1 MTTTFSRRVVSRAG
15 CPRLHGTTLGTR
27 ASCPRRGRD
36 ALAPLFLARQ
46 RSGACC
52 ENSQG
57 RGQDALVPGRVF
69 SARSYWFA
77 LALVLV
83 ALCPPP
89 PAHAASALAELIAAT
104 QSSDEFDSRMV
115 AAVYRETVLSGDGI
129 DRAVARLKAFSRQPG
144 LTPAAQAN
152 LHLAVAQLQWR
163 DGEIDQAVASSD
175 KALEIAPTA
184 STLLLKARLLDTGGE
199 SKQARD
205 WYRRAAEAF
214 GEGDEQWL
222 IQTRLAMMEVSGRS
236 VAAVEELAGRR
247 DQEFRNQ
254 AAVVL
259 ALLGRPQ
266 RAIALYEPRAED
278 GKLYRQHLRLAEWAL
293 QADEHELARKQAWL
307 AYGEAAVRVDR
318 LYALALLTESYRK
331 AEELDALLEDLVQR
345 DPGDQELLRLRVET
359 LIETEE
365 YGKAIELYKQLEG
378 GEADVSERRRLV
390 SLYEAA
396 GDTDAMVREYERMME
411 AEPDQ
416 VQWYDG
422 LAAHHLNLA
431 DNDSALEVWST
442 LESRNR
448 ERAEILVEAA
458 GLMLQMGFMDEC
470 VAMVERH
477 MEAHGPDV
485 GALLFLFGA
494 WLDKGQDEKAL
505 DVLVRLEDYLPP
517 DAAERRD
524 LADAYER
531 LSRPKDALRI
541 FEAIRD
547 SEGGLGYDEQMR
559 LAWLYSVVD
568 RKQDALDQWQEIW
581 VGVESPARRSF
592 AESQLMLLASELGS
606 LGDIAVEL
614 EGMLIEGSAHRN
626 HMNLLVRI
634 YTEVGD
640 KLSAT
645 EIINEYAGDLGE
657 DEIGRQELL
666 AQVFML
672 LEDYPAHDKALRRL
686 YEIDAENRVDHI
698 KSIIINLLTFD
709 LATGSDERF
718 EEINRW
724 IGELRKFDAE
734 AVSGEFEASIYSM
747 AGFGDQAI
755 ESYRRALV
763 EQPENSDNLLLLADV
778 LKSNGRTDEAVAI
791 LQFFAEH
798 ALEDNEFVV
807 AVDGIINMIGAT
819 TFFQQ
824 PDPEVVS
831 RLDWTR
837 RVILERIAGRANK
850 FYLYELLSD
859 IAHEKGDTEGSFLA
873 LENSLAEAGMR
884 RPSILRELLT
894 MATPNAGFSGFSTGS
909 GDIERQLKHGRRL
922 VGLRQQL
929 PPEVYI
935 DVGKSLLK
943 KEDVPG
949 AERAFEMI
957 DDITGL
963 IDINRTK
970 AEIFEE
976 EGFDQESREYYNRA
990 LNVNRDSLELL
1001 HKTGFLYEADGR
1013 DDVAFRRYLKAISVL
1028 LPRQSAVLA
1037 AGAPPVDPNSWQ
1049 AITGRQTDTT
1059 VTREFREHYASL
1071 EQGLLLTWPKDGEE
1085 SARAVAELKAMFEDE
1100 LRSVL
1105 ERAGGNL
1112 LPLARYARLDRAA
1125 RLIRRVSFYLDNR
1138 DLSQYADLSLVEHFA
1153 ADEAFAE
1160 HLNKQYGDAGRAL
1173 PVEVE
1178 PLVAAARPD
1187 ANAGA
1192 SASALR
1198 RQLALAESRNDFE
1211 TQLQLLRMAEATEE
1225 LEALLGE
1232 RILDGH
1238 YLDGLGYALAM
1249 LSDEEFKRLAAA
1261 AAPKLMEDRSALLT
1275 LLGSSAEM
1283 YLRAEE
1289 VAGRSLVPE
1298 EEIVAL
1304 LMSPEAWQQTG
1315 SPLADTSGFWQYLVA
1330 RATVDDRIRY
1340 LQALAE
1346 RSGGDQMFFRINPV
1360 ASFHALLKERLNAR
1374 QRQGVVD
1381 AATTFLSKLETN
1393 NESVFYQLVGMVL
1406 VADALPDNAGALYR
1420 IAEYVTD
1427 RWPAIPDMKPLLEAL
1442 YEERLDEAFEQ
1453 LIEARDGLP
1462 PQIARS
1468 FSFGEAGLSEA
1479 LKGPRERLLDQVAS
1493 GRSVDPKLARAAYD
1507 MEYGLFRVPL
1517 AGERLER
1524 KTILLDS
1531 LRKLD
1536 PEDEGYRH
1544 ELIEAWLQLGH
1555 AGRAGE
1561 AIAAEFQA
1569 APGDESWR
1577 LALFLFL
1584 KSQQR
1589 FDEALALAKE
1599 GGQDLQD
1606 AKLLQEAVT
1615 AVTRR
1620 GFGQPLARLISSLNS
1635 AASAA
1640 MAPGGV
1646 AAQAGATGLMALQAP
1661 GLAARRQGPVERL
1674 REALKAGDHEAGRVA
1689 LRETWRG
1696 LLTRRQSPY
1705 APAPGSTPL
1714 QWIARSLLNMP
1725 LQGRPQG
1732 ASAIMAYGPV
1742 MMLMPATRSTVGTS
1756 AAGEAPQ
1763 EPRLLFD
1770 AVAEAPYGATELG
1783 SYLRAMPDETRKGF
1797 HQLYEY
1803 LAKAYGADSE
1813 RDEYMRESWRRLESQ
1828 QIDDHEFTLWMLLR
1842 DELKVEFGPV
1852 ALEVFERRVAGMTD
1866 PAPYQLLLAARV
1878 FATAGAFEQ
1887 ALEHYRLA
1895 AARRIQHKEFV
1906 DRRQAF
1912 SPFGFTFPAVSD
1924 LSTLIDEVVARLPR
1938 EAASKFVDS
1947 VLTIARP
1954 AAEVPGIEA
1963 IFDAFLLS
1971 SLDKIYPPDEL
1982 LRQAKRRSA
1991 GVLEL
1996 PDPLVG
2002 TGSAKAAELV
2012 RAYARSGDLRRAME
2026 ILGDILINDAPE
2038 VGSPFLPR
2046 TQSDYAAQAM
2056 LQQFSQLCGIPFF
2069 GNPYGQFGNGV
2080 SGARELFARQSRLF
2094 PKGAEDWPGAAEW
2107 TGAVSEAA
2115 LVWLEEGGL
2124 DPDQAVQLL
2133 VAVGMRPAIP
2143 EEGTQNPA
2151 QETTQKGDLLQRLL
2165 TAIEAGEQPLGA
2177 DGLLMLAPLAQAAG
2191 SPIPFQWVADLLEKG
2206 GLKRQQQL
2214 GLLGLYAGSED
2225 AHKVLALFRDS
2236 GLDQGLEVT
2245 RQLLAFAE
2253 ESGDVSYAE
2262 DLRQRVEREEA
2273 AKKALLPVGAEPQQ
2287 TAALVT
2293 P

>member
-1 MTTTFSRRVVSRAG
+1 MTTLAARRNEDILSS
-15 CPRLHGTTLGTR
+15 TLGAR
-27 ASCPRRGRD
+27 ASRPRRG
-36 ALAPLFLARQ
+36 
-46 RSGACC
+46 
-52 ENSQG
+52 
-57 RGQDALVPGRVF
+57 QDVLVPGRVF
-69 SARSYWFA
+69 PARSHWFA
-77 LALVLV
+77 IALVLV
-83 ALCPPP
+83 ALCSPPP
-89 PAHAASALAELIAAT
+89 SHAASALAELIAAT
-104 QSSDEFDSRMV
+104 QSSDEFDPGKI

-129 DRAVARLKAFSRQPG
+129 DRAVARLKAFSRRPE

-163 DGEIDQAVASSD
+163 DGEIDQAVASSE

-184 STLLLKARLLDTGGE
+184 NTLLLKARLLDTGGE
-199 SKQARD
+199 SNQARD
-205 WYRRAAEAF
+205 WYRRAAAAF

-222 IQTRLAMMEVSGRS
+222 IQTRLAMMDVSGS
-236 VAAVEELAGRR
+236 NVEALEELASRR

-259 ALLGRPQ
+259 ALLGRPE
-266 RAIALYEPRAED
+266 RAIALYKPRAED
-278 GKLYRQHLRLAEWAL
+278 GRLYRQYLRLAEWAL
-293 QADEHELARKQAWL
+293 QADGHEVARKQAWL
-307 AYGEAAVRVDR
+307 AYGEAEVRVDR

-331 AEELDALLEDLVQR
+331 SEELDALLEDLAQR

-365 YGKAIELYKQLEG
+365 YERAIELYKQLEG
-378 GEADVSERRRLV
+378 GEADVTERRRLV

-396 GDTDAMVREYERMME
+396 GDTDAMVREYQRMME

-422 LAAHHLNLA
+422 LAAHYLNLA

-442 LESRNR
+442 LESRNPQR
-448 ERAEILVEAA
+448 SEVLVEAA
-458 GLMLQMGFMDEC
+458 NLMLQMGFMDEG

-477 MEAHGPDV
+477 MEAHGPGV

-505 DVLVRLEDYLPP
+505 DVLVRLEDFLPP

-531 LSRPKDALRI
+531 LSRPQEALRI

-559 LAWLYSVVD
+559 LAWLYSVVE

-592 AESQLMLLASELGS
+592 AEGQLMLLAAELGS
-606 LGDIAVEL
+606 LGDIAADL
-614 EGMLIEGSAHRN
+614 EGMLIEGTASRN

-645 EIINEYAGDLGE
+645 EIIDEYAEELGE
-657 DEIGRQELL
+657 SELGRQELL
-666 AQVFML
+666 AQVFMM

-686 YEIDAENRVDHI
+686 YEIDSVNRVDHI

-709 LATGSDERF
+709 LTTGSDERF

-724 IGELRKFDAE
+724 IGELRRFDAE

-763 EQPENSDNLLLLADV
+763 EQPENSDNLLLMADV
-778 LKSNGRTDEAVAI
+778 MKNSGRTDEAVAI

-798 ALEDNEFVV
+798 AVEDNEFVV
-807 AVDGIINMIGAT
+807 AVDGIINMIGAR

-824 PDPEVVS
+824 PDPAVMG

-850 FYLYELLSD
+850 FYLYELLAD
-859 IAHEKGDTEGSFLA
+859 IAREKGDTEGTFLA
-873 LENSLAEAGMR
+873 LENSLAEAGLR

-894 MATPNAGFSGFSTGS
+894 MATPNAGFTGFSTGS

-935 DVGKSLLK
+935 VVGKSLLK
-943 KEDVPG
+943 KDDVPG

-963 IDINRTK
+963 IDVNRTK

-976 EGFDQESREYYNRA
+976 EGYDQQSRKYYNRA

-1001 HKTGFLYEADGR
+1001 HKTAFLYEAGGR

-1028 LPRQSAVLA
+1028 LPRQASVLA

-1049 AITGRQTDTT
+1049 AITALRTDTT
-1059 VTREFREHYASL
+1059 VSREFRENYNSL
-1071 EQGLLLTWPKDGEE
+1071 EQGLLLTWPSDAAE
-1085 SARAVAELKAMFEDE
+1085 SAGAVAELKELFEDE
-1100 LRSVL
+1100 LRNVL
-1105 ERAGGNL
+1105 DRAGGNL
-1112 LPLARYARLDRAA
+1112 LPLARYARLDRFA
-1125 RLIRRVSFYLDNR
+1125 RLIRRVGFYLDNP
-1138 DLSQYADLSLVEHFA
+1138 DLSQYADLRLVEHFA
-1153 ADEAFAE
+1153 ADKAFAE
-1160 HLNKQYGDAGRAL
+1160 HLSKQYGDAGRAL

-1178 PLVAAARPD
+1178 QWDAAARPD
-1187 ANAGA
+1187 ASVGA
-1192 SASALR
+1192 SASALH
-1198 RQLALAESRNDFE
+1198 RQLALAESRSDFE
-1211 TQLQLLRMAEATEE
+1211 TQLQLLRMAGATEE

-1249 LSDEEFKRLAAA
+1249 LSGEEFKRLAVA
-1261 AAPKLMEDRSALLT
+1261 AAPKLMEDRSALLA
-1275 LLGSSAEM
+1275 LLGSNAEM
-1283 YLRAEE
+1283 YLEAEE
-1289 VAGRSLVPE
+1289 VAGRSLVPV

-1315 SPLADTSGFWQYLVA
+1315 SPLADRSGFWEYLQA
-1330 RATVDDRIRY
+1330 RATVDDRIHY

-1346 RSGGDQMFFRINPV
+1346 RSGGDQIFFRINPV
-1360 ASFHALLKERLNAR
+1360 SSFHALLKERLNAR
-1374 QRQGVVD
+1374 QRQAVVD
-1381 AATTFLSKLETN
+1381 AATTYLSKLETN
-1393 NESVFYQLVGMVL
+1393 NENVFYQLVPMVL
-1406 VADALPDNAGALYR
+1406 VADARPDNAGVLHR
-1420 IAEYVTD
+1420 VAEYMAD
-1427 RWPAIPDMKPLLEAL
+1427 RWPAFPNLRPLLEAL
-1442 YEERLDEAFEQ
+1442 YEERLDEAFKKLMEV
-1453 LIEARDGLP
+1453 RDAMP
-1462 PQIARS
+1462 PQIANS
-1468 FSFGEAGLSEA
+1468 FSFAEAGLKEA
-1479 LKGPRERLLDQVAS
+1479 LEGPRERLLDEVAS
-1493 GRSVDPKLARAAYD
+1493 GQSVDPELARAAYD
-1507 MEYGLFRVPL
+1507 MEFGLFGSVPP

-1524 KTILLDS
+1524 KAILLDN

-1536 PEDEGYRH
+1536 PEDEGYRN
-1544 ELIEAWLQLGH
+1544 ELIEAWLQLGNTTN
-1555 AGRAGE
+1555 AGE
-1561 AIAAEFQA
+1561 AIAAEYQA

-1589 FDEALALAKE
+1589 FDEALALARE

-1606 AKLLQEAVT
+1606 AKVVEDAVT

-1620 GFGQPLARLISSLNS
+1620 GIGQPLAMLIPRLNS

-1640 MAPGGV
+1640 MAQGGV
-1646 AAQAGATGLMALQAP
+1646 VAQTGAAGIIGFPAP
-1661 GLAARRQGPVERL
+1661 GLPTKGNSPVERL
-1674 REALKAGDHEAGRVA
+1674 IEALEAGDHEAGRKA
-1689 LRETWRG
+1689 LREAWRG

-1705 APAPGSTPL
+1705 APLPGSTPL
-1714 QWIARSLLNMP
+1714 QWVASSLLNMP
-1725 LQGRPQG
+1725 LQGRARS
-1732 ASAIMAYGPV
+1732 ASAAFVMGPMIMLRRAGQSIASV
-1742 MMLMPATRSTVGTS
+1742 S
-1756 AAGEAPQ
+1756 AAGEEPQ
-1763 EPRLLFD
+1763 KPRMLFD

-1783 SYLRAMPDETRKGF
+1783 SYLRAMPDASRKGF

-1803 LAKAYGADSE
+1803 LAKAYGADGE
-1813 RDEYMRESWRRLESQ
+1813 RDQYLRETWSHLQSQ

-1842 DELKVEFGPV
+1842 DELKVEFGTV
-1852 ALEVFERRVAGMTD
+1852 ALEAFERRAAASVD

-1887 ALEHYRLA
+1887 ALEHYKLV
-1895 AARRIQHKEFV
+1895 AARRIQHNEFV
-1906 DRRQAF
+1906 DRRPAF
-1912 SPFGFTFPAVSD
+1912 SPFGFTSSPVRN
-1924 LSTLIDEVVARLPR
+1924 LSTLMDEVVTRLPR
-1938 EAASKFVDS
+1938 EAASEFVDS
-1947 VLTIARP
+1947 ILSIARP
-1954 AAEVPGIEA
+1954 AAEVPAIEA
-1963 IFDAFLLS
+1963 IFDAFLLF
-1971 SLDKIYPPDEL
+1971 SLDKVYPPDEL
-1982 LRQAKRRSA
+1982 LRQAKHRSA

-1996 PDPLVG
+1996 PDPMVG
-2002 TGSAKAAELV
+2002 TDNAKAAELA
-2012 RAYARSGDLRRAME
+2012 RAYARSGELRRAME
-2026 ILGDILINDAPE
+2026 ILEDMLINDAPE
-2038 VGSPFLPR
+2038 VRSPFPR
-2046 TQSDYAAQAM
+2046 RQKDYADQAAVQR
-2056 LQQFSQLCGIPFF
+2056 LSQLYGIPIF
-2069 GNPYGQFGNGV
+2069 GSSFGQFGNGV
-2080 SGARELFARQSRLF
+2080 SGARELFSRQSRLF

-2107 TGAVSEAA
+2107 TGVVSEAV
-2115 LVWLEEGGL
+2115 LVWLEEGEL

-2133 VAVGMRPAIP
+2133 VAVGMRPPVP
-2143 EEGTQNPA
+2143 EEGTQDPA
-2151 QETTQKGDLLQRLL
+2151 QEPNQQGDLLQRLL
-2165 TAIEAGEQPLGA
+2165 ATIEAGEQPLGA
-2177 DGLLMLAPLAQAAG
+2177 EGLMMLAPLAQAAG
-2191 SPIPFQWVADLLEKG
+2191 TPIPFEWVADLLEKG
-2206 GLKRQQQL
+2206 GLNRQQQL
-2214 GLLGLYAGSED
+2214 GLLRMYAGPEE
-2225 AHKVLALFRDS
+2225 AARLLALYRDS
-2236 GLDQGLEVT
+2236 GLDQGLEVP
-2245 RQLLAFAE
+2245 RQLLALAE
-2253 ESGDVSYAE
+2253 ESGDVFYAE
-2262 DLRQRVEREEA
+2262 ELRQRVEREEA
-2273 AKKALLPVGAEPQQ
+2273 ARKALLPAEAESLQ

>member
-1 MTTTFSRRVVSRAG
+1 MTTTFSRRVVSSAG
-15 CPRLHGTTLGTR
+15 CPRSHGTTLGTR
-27 ASCPRRGRD
+27 ASSPRRGQD
-36 ALAPLFLARQ
+36 ALAPLFLASQ
-46 RSGACC
+46 RSGARCAD
-52 ENSQG
+52 SQG
-57 RGQDALVPGRVF
+57 RGQDAPVPGRVF
-69 SARSYWFA
+69 SARSCWFA

-83 ALCPPP
+83 ALCAPP
-89 PAHAASALAELIAAT
+89 PAHGASALAELIAAT

-115 AAVYRETVLSGDGI
+115 AALYRETVLSGDGI

-144 LTPAAQAN
+144 LTPSAQAN

-163 DGEIDQAVASSD
+163 DGEIGEAVASSD

-184 STLLLKARLLDTGGE
+184 NTLLLKARLLDTGGE

-222 IQTRLAMMEVSGRS
+222 IRTRLAMMEVSGRS

-307 AYGEAAVRVDR
+307 AYGEAEVRVDR

-331 AEELDALLEDLVQR
+331 AEELDALLEDLAQR
-345 DPGDQELLRLRVET
+345 DPGDQEILRLRVET

-365 YGKAIELYKQLEG
+365 YGNAIELYKQLEVA
-378 GEADVSERRRLV
+378 EADVSERRRLV

-411 AEPDQ
+411 AEPGQ

-422 LAAHHLNLA
+422 LAAHYLNLA
-431 DNDSALEVWST
+431 DNDSALDVWST

-477 MEAHGPDV
+477 METHGPDV
-485 GALLFLFGA
+485 GALFFLFGA

-505 DVLVRLEDYLPP
+505 DVLVRLEDFLPP

-531 LSRPKDALRI
+531 LSRPQEALRI

-547 SEGGLGYDEQMR
+547 NEGGLGYDEQMR
-559 LAWLYSVVD
+559 LAWLYSVVE
-568 RKQDALDQWQEIW
+568 RKQDALRQWQEIW

-592 AESQLMLLASELGS
+592 AEGQLMLLASELGS
-606 LGDIAVEL
+606 LGDIAADL
-614 EGMLIEGSAHRN
+614 EGMLIEGTAHRN

-645 EIINEYAGDLGE
+645 EIIDEYAGELGE
-657 DEIGRQELL
+657 SELGRQELL
-666 AQVFML
+666 AQVFMM
-672 LEDYPAHDKALRRL
+672 LEDYPAHDQALRRL
-686 YEIDAENRVDHI
+686 YEIDPENRVDHI

-724 IGELRKFDAE
+724 IGELRRYDAE

-747 AGFGDQAI
+747 AGFGEQAI

-763 EQPENSDNLLLLADV
+763 EQPENSDNLLLMADV
-778 LKSNGRTDEAVAI
+778 MKNSGRTDEAVAI

-798 ALEDNEFVV
+798 AVEDNEFVV
-807 AVDGIINMIGAT
+807 AVDGIINMIGAR

-824 PDPEVVS
+824 PDPEVMG

-850 FYLYELLSD
+850 FYLYELLAD
-859 IAHEKGDTEGSFLA
+859 IAREKGDTEGTFLA
-873 LENSLAEAGMR
+873 LENSLAEAGLR

-894 MATPNAGFSGFSTGS
+894 MATPNAGFSGFNTGA
-909 GDIERQLKHGRRL
+909 GDIERQLRHGRRL

-935 DVGKSLLK
+935 EVGKSLLK
-943 KEDVPG
+943 KDDVPG

-963 IDINRTK
+963 IDVNRTK

-976 EGFDQESREYYNRA
+976 EGYDQQSREYYNRA

-1001 HKTGFLYEADGR
+1001 HKTAFLYEAGGR

-1071 EQGLLLTWPKDGEE
+1071 EQGLLLTWPNDAAE
-1085 SARAVAELKAMFEDE
+1085 SAVAVAELTQMFEDE

-1112 LPLARYARLDRAA
+1112 LPLARYARLDRFA
-1125 RLIRRVSFYLDNR
+1125 RLIRRVGFYLDNR
-1138 DLSQYADLSLVEHFA
+1138 DLSQYADLRLVEHFA
-1153 ADEAFAE
+1153 ADEGFAE
-1160 HLNKQYGDAGRAL
+1160 HLSKQYGDAGRAL

-1211 TQLQLLRMAEATEE
+1211 TQLQLLKMAGATEE

-1249 LSDEEFKRLAAA
+1249 LSDEEFKRLAVA
-1261 AAPKLMEDRSALLT
+1261 AAPKLMEDRGALLA
-1275 LLGSSAEM
+1275 LLGSNVEM
-1283 YLRAEE
+1283 YLKAEE
-1289 VAGRSLVPE
+1289 VAGRSVVPRN
-1298 EEIVAL
+1298 EIIAL
-1304 LMSPEAWQQTG
+1304 LLTPEAWQQTS
-1315 SPLADTSGFWQYLVA
+1315 SPMADTSGFWEYLEA

-1346 RSGGDQMFFRINPV
+1346 RSGGDQQFFRLNPV
-1360 ASFHALLKERLNAR
+1360 TSFQALLKERLNAR
-1374 QRQGVVD
+1374 QRQGVAD
-1381 AATTFLSKLETN
+1381 AATTYLSKLETN
-1393 NESVFYQLVGMVL
+1393 NENVYYQLVPMVL
-1406 VADALPDNAGALYR
+1406 VADARSDNAGVLYR
-1420 IAEYVTD
+1420 IAEYITD
-1427 RWPAIPDMKPLLEAL
+1427 RWPAMPSMKPLLEAL
-1442 YEERLDEAFEQ
+1442 YAARLDEAFEK
-1453 LIEARDGLP
+1453 LIEVHDGMP
-1462 PQIARS
+1462 PQIARN
-1468 FSFGEAGLSEA
+1468 FSFAEAGLAEA
-1479 LKGPRERLLDQVAS
+1479 LEGPRTRLLDQVAS
-1493 GRSVDPKLARAAYD
+1493 GRSVNPKLARTAYD
-1507 MEYGLFRVPL
+1507 MEFGMFRFLPL
-1517 AGERLER
+1517 GGERLER
-1524 KTILLDS
+1524 KAVLLAN

-1536 PEDEGYRH
+1536 PENDGYRH
-1544 ELIEAWLQLGH
+1544 ELIETWLNQ
-1555 AGRAGE
+1555 AKTKRAGE
-1561 AIAAEFQA
+1561 AIAAEYKV
-1569 APGDESWR
+1569 APDDESWR
-1577 LALFLFL
+1577 LALFLYL

-1589 FDEALALAKE
+1589 FDEALALATD
-1599 GGQDLQD
+1599 GGPDLRD
-1606 AKLLQEAVT
+1606 AKVVQDAVT
-1615 AVTRR
+1615 AFLQGPRR
-1620 GFGQPLARLISSLNS
+1620 PLANIITRLQS
-1635 AASAA
+1635 AASGA
-1640 MAPGGV
+1640 MAQSRV
-1646 AAQAGATGLMALQAP
+1646 AAATGATGLMALQAP
-1661 GLAARRQGPVERL
+1661 GLVPREQSPVERL
-1674 REALKAGDHEAGRVA
+1674 MKALEAGDHEAGRKA

-1705 APAPGSTPL
+1705 GPAPGSTPL
-1714 QWIARSLLNMP
+1714 QWIAGSLLNMP
-1725 LQGRPQG
+1725 LQGRTRSP
-1732 ASAIMAYGPV
+1732 SAVIAFGPM
-1742 MMLMPATRSTVGTS
+1742 MMLSPAGPTIAATN
-1756 AAGEAPQ
+1756 AAGEEPQ
-1763 EPRLLFD
+1763 EPRMLFD
-1770 AVAEAPYGATELG
+1770 AVAEVPYGAAEMEG
-1783 SYLRAMPDETRKGF
+1783 YLRAMPDESRKGF
-1797 HQLYEY
+1797 HQLYGY
-1803 LAKAYGADSE
+1803 LAKAYGAAE
-1813 RDEYMRESWRRLESQ
+1813 GRDNHMRELWGRLQAQ
-1828 QIDDHEFTLWMLLR
+1828 QIDDHDFTLWLLLR
-1842 DELKVEFGPV
+1842 DELKVELGPV
-1852 ALEVFERRVAGMTD
+1852 ALEALEQRVAAMTD

-1878 FATAGAFEQ
+1878 FATAGAIEQ
-1887 ALEHYRLA
+1887 ALEHYKLV
-1895 AARRIQHKEFV
+1895 AARRIQHNEYV
-1906 DRRQAF
+1906 EQRF
-1912 SPFGFTFPAVSD
+1912 SRFGFGFSAVSD

-1938 EAASKFVDS
+1938 EAALEFVDS
-1947 VLTIARP
+1947 LLPLARR
-1954 AAEVPGIEA
+1954 AAEVPGTDT
-1963 IFDAFLLS
+1963 IFHAFLLS
-1971 SLDKIYPPDEL
+1971 SLDKLYAPDEL

-1991 GVLEL
+1991 GVLEM
-1996 PDPLVG
+1996 PDTLVG

-2012 RAYARSGDLRRAME
+2012 RAYARSGDLRRAIE

-2038 VGSPFLPR
+2038 VRSSLVPR
-2046 TQSDYAAQAM
+2046 TQNDYAAQVI
-2056 LQQFSQLCGIPFF
+2056 LQQLSELYGIRFF
-2069 GNPYGQFGNGV
+2069 RNPYGRAGNNS
-2080 SGARELFARQSRLF
+2080 SGAQELFARQSRLF
-2094 PKGAEDWPGAAEW
+2094 PKGAQDWPGAEGW
-2107 TGAVSEAA
+2107 TSAVTEAV
-2115 LVWLEEGGL
+2115 LVWLENGEL
-2124 DPDQAVQLL
+2124 NPDQAVQLL
-2133 VAVGMRPAIP
+2133 MAAGLRPPGA
-2143 EEGTQNPA
+2143 EEASQDPA
-2151 QETTQKGDLLQRLL
+2151 QEPNQQGDVLQRLL
-2165 TAIEAGEQPLGA
+2165 TAIENGEQPLGA
-2177 DGLLMLAPLAQAAG
+2177 EGLMMLAPMAQAAG
-2191 SPIPFQWVADLLEKG
+2191 TPIPFEWASGLLEKG
-2206 GLKRQQQL
+2206 GLNLQQQL

-2225 AHKVLALFRDS
+2225 AARLLALYRVS
-2236 GLDQGLEVT
+2236 GLDQGLEVP
-2245 RQLLAFAE
+2245 RQLLAMAE
-2253 ESGDVSYAE
+2253 QSGDVSYAE
-2262 DLRQRVEREEA
+2262 ELRQRVEREEA
-2273 AKKALLPVGAEPQQ
+2273 ARKALLPAEAEPLQ
-2287 TAALVT
+2287 TAAVVT

>member
-1 MTTTFSRRVVSRAG
+1 MTTTSAG
-15 CPRLHGTTLGTR
+15 RLGAR
-27 ASCPRRGRD
+27 ASRPRRG
-36 ALAPLFLARQ
+36 
-46 RSGACC
+46 
-52 ENSQG
+52 QG
-57 RGQDALVPGRVF
+57 ALVPGPVF
-69 SARSYWFA
+69 SARSHWFA

-83 ALCPPP
+83 ALCAPP
-89 PAHAASALAELIAAT
+89 PAHGASALAELIAAT
-104 QSSDEFDSRMV
+104 QSSDEFDSGMV

-152 LHLAVAQLQWR
+152 LHLSVAHLQWR

-184 STLLLKARLLDTGGE
+184 NTLLLKARLLDTGGD

-205 WYRRAAEAF
+205 WYRRAADAF

-222 IQTRLAMMEVSGRS
+222 IRTRLAMMDVSGS
-236 VAAVEELAGRR
+236 NVLALEELAKRR

-259 ALLGRPQ
+259 ALLGRPE
-266 RAIALYEPRAED
+266 RAIPLYKPRAGD
-278 GKLYRQHLRLAEWAL
+278 GRLYRQHLRLAEWAL
-293 QADEHELARKQAWL
+293 QADEHELARQQAWL
-307 AYGEAAVRVDR
+307 AYGEAEIRVDR

-331 AEELDALLEDLVQR
+331 AEALDALLEDLAQR

-378 GEADVSERRRLV
+378 DEADVSERRRLV

-396 GDTDAMVREYERMME
+396 GDTEAMVREYQRMME
-411 AEPDQ
+411 AEPEQ

-422 LAAHHLNLA
+422 LAAHFLNLA

-442 LESRNR
+442 LESRNPQ
-448 ERAEILVEAA
+448 RAEVLVEAA
-458 GLMLQMGFMDEC
+458 NLMLQMGFMDEC

-559 LAWLYSVVD
+559 LAWLYSVVE

-645 EIINEYAGDLGE
+645 EIINEYAGDMGE

-686 YEIDAENRVDHI
+686 YEIDPENRVDHI

-709 LATGSDERF
+709 LATESDERF

-778 LKSNGRTDEAVAI
+778 LKSNGRIDEAVAI
-791 LQFFAEH
+791 LQFFAEN
-798 ALEDNEFVV
+798 AVEDNEFVV

-873 LENSLAEAGMR
+873 LENSLAEAGIR

-943 KEDVPG
+943 KDDVPG

-976 EGFDQESREYYNRA
+976 EGFDQESREFYNRA

-1049 AITGRQTDTT
+1049 ALTGQLTDTT
-1059 VTREFREHYASL
+1059 VSREFREHYASL
-1071 EQGLLLTWPKDGEE
+1071 EQGLQLTWPSDAEE

-1100 LRSVL
+1100 LRNVL
-1105 ERAGGNL
+1105 DRSGSDL
-1112 LPLARYARLDRAA
+1112 KPLARYARLDRAA
-1125 RLIRRVSFYLDNR
+1125 RLIRRVGFYLD
-1138 DLSQYADLSLVEHFA
+1138 DLELAQYADLRLLDHFST
-1153 ADEAFAE
+1153 DEALAQ
-1160 HLNKQYGDAGRAL
+1160 HLHKHYGDAGRQRPQLANL
-1173 PVEVE
+1173 PAVTADTAGEEGAMVS
-1178 PLVAAARPD
+1178 PLRK
-1187 ANAGA
+1187 
-1192 SASALR
+1192 
-1198 RQLALAESRNDFE
+1198 QLALAVGRDDFE
-1211 TQLQLLRMAEATEE
+1211 TRLQLLSLDGAVEE

-1275 LLGSSAEM
+1275 LLGSNAEM

-1315 SPLADTSGFWQYLVA
+1315 SPLGDTSGFWEYLEA

-1381 AATTFLSKLETN
+1381 AATIFLSKLETN

-1406 VADALPDNAGALYR
+1406 VADALPDNAGVLYR
-1420 IAEYVTD
+1420 VAEYVTE
-1427 RWPAIPDMKPLLEAL
+1427 RWSAIPDMKPLLEAL
-1442 YEERLDEAFEQ
+1442 YEERLDDAFVL
-1453 LIEARDGLP
+1453 LIETQDGLP

-1479 LKGPRERLLDQVAS
+1479 LKGPRERLLNQVAS

-1507 MEYGLFRVPL
+1507 MEYGLFRGVPL

-1524 KTILLDS
+1524 RAILLNN

-1606 AKLLQEAVT
+1606 AKLFQEAVT

-1620 GFGQPLARLISSLNS
+1620 GFGQPLARLISRLNS

-1640 MAPGGV
+1640 MAPGGM
-1646 AAQAGATGLMALQAP
+1646 AAQTGATGLMALQAP

-1674 REALKAGDHEAGRVA
+1674 REALKAGDHEAGRIA

-1714 QWIARSLLNMP
+1714 PWIARSLLNMP

-1803 LAKAYGADSE
+1803 LAKAYGADNE
-1813 RDEYMRESWRRLESQ
+1813 RAEYMRESWRRLESQ

-1852 ALEVFERRVAGMTD
+1852 ALDAFARRVAGMTN

-1912 SPFGFTFPAVSD
+1912 SPFGFTFSAVSD

-1938 EAASKFVDS
+1938 EAASEFVDS
-1947 VLTIARP
+1947 VLSIARP

-1982 LRQAKRRSA
+1982 LRQARRRSA

-2002 TGSAKAAELV
+2002 TDKAKAAELA
-2012 RAYARSGDLRRAME
+2012 RAYARSGELRRAME
-2026 ILGDILINDAPE
+2026 ILEDMLINDAPE
-2038 VGSPFLPR
+2038 VRSPFPR
-2046 TQSDYAAQAM
+2046 TQKDYAAQAAV
-2056 LQQFSQLCGIPFF
+2056 QQLSQLYGIPIF
-2069 GNPYGQFGNGV
+2069 GSAFGQFGNGV
-2080 SGARELFARQSRLF
+2080 SGARELFSRQSRLF

-2143 EEGTQNPA
+2143 EEGTQDPA
-2151 QETTQKGDLLQRLL
+2151 QETTQQGDLLQRLL

-2191 SPIPFQWVADLLEKG
+2191 SPIPFQWIADLLEKG

-2273 AKKALLPVGAEPQQ
+2273 AKKALLPVEAEPQQ